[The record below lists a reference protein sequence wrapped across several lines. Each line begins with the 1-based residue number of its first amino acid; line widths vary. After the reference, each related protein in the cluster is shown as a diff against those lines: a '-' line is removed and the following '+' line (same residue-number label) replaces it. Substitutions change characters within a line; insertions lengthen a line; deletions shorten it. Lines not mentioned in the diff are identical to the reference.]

1 MPGCAF
7 SAAGAVSSASGL
19 SGPGVTEDPSLPPLG
34 PAPLRIGSIG
44 RYNASVT
51 QSSAHARSDIR
62 TYKGIGV
69 SPGIAMGKAVI
80 IERRE
85 AAVYRVPIRED
96 EVEAEV
102 ARLDEALEKTRVQL
116 HDLATRVSR
125 SMGDEYAS
133 IFQAHAMMVSDPSFA
148 DKVQQKIESE
158 QVNAE
163 WALAEVQEELQARF
177 ESFDDVYLRE
187 RVADVKDVAE
197 RVQMNLQGAAHH
209 DLSEIK
215 HDVVILADDLTP
227 SDTIHFN
234 RRPIVAFASEAGGR
248 TSHTSIIAKSLFM
261 PAIIGVPRLTK
272 IIDNDEFVIVDGYE
286 GVLLVNPT
294 QAMIAEYQARVIRHE
309 EAERRLLGNRD
320 LAAVTKDERRITL
333 QANIELVEELKD
345 AVKFGAEGIGLYR
358 SEFLYISKSPLLPTE
373 EEHFQLYRS
382 LAAAMEPRTCII
394 RTFDLGGRK
403 LAREIMGSKENN
415 PVLGL
420 RGLRLCMKHRD
431 MFHTQLRALLRA
443 SAYGDIRIMFPLV
456 TGVQELRQVKT
467 LIREIKAELDAEG
480 LPYNRE
486 LKIGIMVEVPS
497 AALIAD
503 ILAEESDFFA
513 IGTNDLIQYSLAI
526 DRSNEN
532 VSYLYEPL
540 HPALLR
546 LIKGIIDAGKHA
558 GIPVSMCGEMAA
570 DPIYAIILIGLGLE
584 NFSMNPSSIPV
595 IKNVV
600 RSVRYRDC
608 KRIADTALEK
618 RTAQEIEEF
627 IIESVAMRFPEA
639 VSKAL

>member
-1 MPGCAF
+1 MLLT
-7 SAAGAVSSASGL
+7 SSTRND
-19 SGPGVTEDPSLPPLG
+19 V
-34 PAPLRIGSIG
+34 
-44 RYNASVT
+44 
-51 QSSAHARSDIR
+51 R

-69 SPGIAMGKAVI
+69 SPGIAIGRAVI

-85 AAVYRVPIRED
+85 ASVFRVPIREED
-96 EVEAEV
+96 VEKEVN
-102 ARLDEALEKTRVQL
+102 RFLEALEKTR
-116 HDLATRVSR
+116 DELAELKQKVSR

-133 IFQAHAMMVSDPSFA
+133 IFEAHAMIVSDPSFA
-148 DKVQQKIESE
+148 DKVVQKIESE

-177 ESFDDVYLRE
+177 KSFEDEYLRE
-187 RVADVKDVAE
+187 READVKDVAD
-197 RVQMNLQGAAHH
+197 RVQTNLQGIAHH

-234 RRPIVAFASEAGGR
+234 RRPIVGFATEAGGR

-261 PAIIGVPRLTK
+261 PAVIGVHRLIK
-272 IIDNDEFVIVDGYE
+272 MIDNDEMVIVDGYE
-286 GVLLVNPT
+286 GTLIVNPT
-294 QAMIAEYQARVIRHE
+294 QAMIAEYQSRVLRHG
-309 EAERRLLGNRD
+309 EAERKLLENRTQP
-320 LAAVTKDERRITL
+320 AITKDNRQITL
-333 QANIELVEELKD
+333 QANIELVEEVKD
-345 AVKFGAEGIGLYR
+345 AIRFGAEGIGLYR
-358 SEFLYISKSPLLPTE
+358 SEFLYISKSPVLPTE
-373 EEHFQLYRS
+373 EEHLQLYRA
-382 LAAAMEPRTCII
+382 LAEGLAPRDCII
-394 RTFDLGGRK
+394 RTFDLGGKK
-403 LAREIMGSKENN
+403 LAREVIGSREDN

-431 MFHTQLRALLRA
+431 MFRTQLRALLRA
-443 SAYGDIRIMFPLV
+443 SVAGNLKIMFPLV

-467 LIREIKAELDAEG
+467 LIRQLKEELDGEG
-480 LPYNRE
+480 IEYNPN

-497 AALIAD
+497 AAVIAD
-503 ILAEESDFFA
+503 ILAQEADFFA

-546 LIKGIIDAGKHA
+546 LIKGIIDAGKSA

-570 DPIYAIILIGLGLE
+570 DPIYAVVLIGLGLE
-584 NFSMNPSSIPV
+584 IFSMNPSAIPI
-595 IKNVV
+595 IKNIA

-608 KRIADTALEK
+608 RRIAEMALQK
-618 RTAQEIEEF
+618 KTAQEIEEF
-627 IIESVAMRFPEA
+627 VIESVAMRFPEGLI
-639 VSKAL
+639 SKTV